1 MERDRKQNQRNDT
14 PSGTKTGNKK
24 PIGTKKNKKTGT
36 YSLIECSVSSSKDQS
51 FRLTQELII
60 SLVTD
65 KTTTVQKARQ
75 PKTLI
80 RRYLYKYSQRIFKC
94 SYVTSIKR
102 LSNLKEQKIDTN
114 LKRMLRTVMKQL
126 FNCTLL
132 RLKAFI
138 PNPKGYT
145 HKTRFACDR
154 NLNDKIKFKKS
165 KEKKRKIEEKG
176 GKMYKITDAKLR

>member
-24 PIGTKKNKKTGT
+24 PIGTKKKRTGT
-36 YSLIECSVSSSKDQS
+36 YSLVECSVPSSKDQS

-65 KTTTVQKARQ
+65 KTTAVQKARQ

-80 RRYLYKYSQRIFKC
+80 RRYLYKYSQRIIKC

-102 LSNLKEQKIDTN
+102 LSNLKEQKVDTN
-114 LKRMLRTVMKQL
+114 FKRMLRTVMKQL
-126 FNCTLL
+126 FNYTLL
-132 RLKAFI
+132 LLKAYI
-138 PNPKGYT
+138 RGTQRGYSS
-145 HKTRFACDR
+145 KP
-154 NLNDKIKFKKS
+154 LNIALLNVFHG
-165 KEKKRKIEEKG
+165 I
-176 GKMYKITDAKLR
+176 

>member
-1 MERDRKQNQRNDT
+1 M
-14 PSGTKTGNKK
+14 
-24 PIGTKKNKKTGT
+24 
-36 YSLIECSVSSSKDQS
+36 
-51 FRLTQELII
+51 
-60 SLVTD
+60 
-65 KTTTVQKARQ
+65 
-75 PKTLI
+75 
-80 RRYLYKYSQRIFKC
+80 
-94 SYVTSIKR
+94 TSIKR

-176 GKMYKITDAKLR
+176 EKMYKITDAKLRWRFMETFGVRCPCPRPLISFYWLPWCSIFYLDIISYCRDATFSTLTSFYCRDATFSTLISFYGS

>member
-1 MERDRKQNQRNDT
+1 M
-14 PSGTKTGNKK
+14 
-24 PIGTKKNKKTGT
+24 I
-36 YSLIECSVSSSKDQS
+36 
-51 FRLTQELII
+51 
-60 SLVTD
+60 
-65 KTTTVQKARQ
+65 
-75 PKTLI
+75 
-80 RRYLYKYSQRIFKC
+80 
-94 SYVTSIKR
+94 SIKR
-102 LSNLKEQKIDTN
+102 LRNLKEQKIDTN

-176 GKMYKITDAKLR
+176 EKMYKITDAKLRWRFMETFGVRCPCPRPLISFYWLPWCSIFYLDIISYCRDATFSTLTSFCCRDATFSTLISFYGS

>member
-1 MERDRKQNQRNDT
+1 M
-14 PSGTKTGNKK
+14 
-24 PIGTKKNKKTGT
+24 
-36 YSLIECSVSSSKDQS
+36 
-51 FRLTQELII
+51 
-60 SLVTD
+60 
-65 KTTTVQKARQ
+65 
-75 PKTLI
+75 
-80 RRYLYKYSQRIFKC
+80 
-94 SYVTSIKR
+94 TSIKR

-138 PNPKGYT
+138 PNAKGYT

-176 GKMYKITDAKLR
+176 EKMYKITDAKLR

>member
-1 MERDRKQNQRNDT
+1 M
-14 PSGTKTGNKK
+14 
-24 PIGTKKNKKTGT
+24 
-36 YSLIECSVSSSKDQS
+36 
-51 FRLTQELII
+51 
-60 SLVTD
+60 
-65 KTTTVQKARQ
+65 
-75 PKTLI
+75 
-80 RRYLYKYSQRIFKC
+80 
-94 SYVTSIKR
+94 TSIKR

-176 GKMYKITDAKLR
+176 EKMYKITDAKLRWRFMETFGVRCPCPRPLISFYWLPWCSIFYLDIISYCRDATFSTLTSFYCRDATFSNLISFYGS

>member
-1 MERDRKQNQRNDT
+1 M
-14 PSGTKTGNKK
+14 
-24 PIGTKKNKKTGT
+24 
-36 YSLIECSVSSSKDQS
+36 
-51 FRLTQELII
+51 
-60 SLVTD
+60 
-65 KTTTVQKARQ
+65 
-75 PKTLI
+75 
-80 RRYLYKYSQRIFKC
+80 
-94 SYVTSIKR
+94 TSIKR

-176 GKMYKITDAKLR
+176 GKMYKITDAKLRWRFMETFGVRCPCPRPLISFYWLPWCSIFYLDIISYCRDATFSTLTSFYCRDATFSTLISFYGS

>member
-1 MERDRKQNQRNDT
+1 M
-14 PSGTKTGNKK
+14 
-24 PIGTKKNKKTGT
+24 
-36 YSLIECSVSSSKDQS
+36 
-51 FRLTQELII
+51 
-60 SLVTD
+60 
-65 KTTTVQKARQ
+65 
-75 PKTLI
+75 
-80 RRYLYKYSQRIFKC
+80 
-94 SYVTSIKR
+94 TSIKR
-102 LSNLKEQKIDTN
+102 LSNLKEQNIDTN

-176 GKMYKITDAKLR
+176 GKMYKITDAKLRWRFMETFGVRCPCPRPLISFYWLPWCSIFYLDIISYCRDATFSTLTSFYCRDATFSTLISFYGS

>member
-1 MERDRKQNQRNDT
+1 M
-14 PSGTKTGNKK
+14 
-24 PIGTKKNKKTGT
+24 
-36 YSLIECSVSSSKDQS
+36 
-51 FRLTQELII
+51 
-60 SLVTD
+60 
-65 KTTTVQKARQ
+65 
-75 PKTLI
+75 
-80 RRYLYKYSQRIFKC
+80 
-94 SYVTSIKR
+94 TSIKR

-138 PNPKGYT
+138 PNLKGYT

-176 GKMYKITDAKLR
+176 EKMYKMTDAKLRWRFMETFGVRCPCPRPLISFYWLPWCSIFYLDIISYCRDATFSTLTSFYCRDATFSTLISFYGS

>member
-1 MERDRKQNQRNDT
+1 M
-14 PSGTKTGNKK
+14 
-24 PIGTKKNKKTGT
+24 I
-36 YSLIECSVSSSKDQS
+36 
-51 FRLTQELII
+51 
-60 SLVTD
+60 
-65 KTTTVQKARQ
+65 
-75 PKTLI
+75 
-80 RRYLYKYSQRIFKC
+80 
-94 SYVTSIKR
+94 SIKR
-102 LSNLKEQKIDTN
+102 LRNLKEQKIDTN

-145 HKTRFACDR
+145 HKTRFACYR

-176 GKMYKITDAKLR
+176 EKMYKITDAKLRWRFMETFGVRCPCPRPLISFYWLPWCSIFYLDIISYCRDATFSTLTSFCCRDATFSTLISFYGS

>member
-1 MERDRKQNQRNDT
+1 M
-14 PSGTKTGNKK
+14 
-24 PIGTKKNKKTGT
+24 I
-36 YSLIECSVSSSKDQS
+36 
-51 FRLTQELII
+51 
-60 SLVTD
+60 
-65 KTTTVQKARQ
+65 
-75 PKTLI
+75 
-80 RRYLYKYSQRIFKC
+80 
-94 SYVTSIKR
+94 SIKR
-102 LSNLKEQKIDTN
+102 LRNLKEQKIDTN

-145 HKTRFACDR
+145 NKTRFACDR

-176 GKMYKITDAKLR
+176 EKMYKITDAKLR

>member
-1 MERDRKQNQRNDT
+1 
-14 PSGTKTGNKK
+14 
-24 PIGTKKNKKTGT
+24 
-36 YSLIECSVSSSKDQS
+36 
-51 FRLTQELII
+51 
-60 SLVTD
+60 
-65 KTTTVQKARQ
+65 
-75 PKTLI
+75 
-80 RRYLYKYSQRIFKC
+80 
-94 SYVTSIKR
+94 
-102 LSNLKEQKIDTN
+102 
-114 LKRMLRTVMKQL
+114 MKQL

>member
-1 MERDRKQNQRNDT
+1 M
-14 PSGTKTGNKK
+14 
-24 PIGTKKNKKTGT
+24 
-36 YSLIECSVSSSKDQS
+36 
-51 FRLTQELII
+51 
-60 SLVTD
+60 
-65 KTTTVQKARQ
+65 
-75 PKTLI
+75 
-80 RRYLYKYSQRIFKC
+80 
-94 SYVTSIKR
+94 TSIKR

-114 LKRMLRTVMKQL
+114 LKRKLRTVMKQL

-176 GKMYKITDAKLR
+176 EKMYKITDAKLRWRFMETFGVRCPCPRPLISFYWLPWCSIFYLDIISYCRDATFSTLTSFYCRDATFSTLISFYGS

>member
-1 MERDRKQNQRNDT
+1 M
-14 PSGTKTGNKK
+14 
-24 PIGTKKNKKTGT
+24 
-36 YSLIECSVSSSKDQS
+36 
-51 FRLTQELII
+51 
-60 SLVTD
+60 
-65 KTTTVQKARQ
+65 
-75 PKTLI
+75 
-80 RRYLYKYSQRIFKC
+80 
-94 SYVTSIKR
+94 TSIKR

-176 GKMYKITDAKLR
+176 EKMYKITDAKLRWRFMETFGVRCPCLRPLISFYWLPWCSIFYLDIISYCRDATFSTLTSFYCRDATFSTLISFYDS

>member
-1 MERDRKQNQRNDT
+1 M
-14 PSGTKTGNKK
+14 
-24 PIGTKKNKKTGT
+24 
-36 YSLIECSVSSSKDQS
+36 
-51 FRLTQELII
+51 
-60 SLVTD
+60 
-65 KTTTVQKARQ
+65 
-75 PKTLI
+75 
-80 RRYLYKYSQRIFKC
+80 
-94 SYVTSIKR
+94 TSIKR

-114 LKRMLRTVMKQL
+114 LKRKLRTVMKQL

-165 KEKKRKIEEKG
+165 KEKKWKIEEKG
-176 GKMYKITDAKLR
+176 EKMYKITDAKLRWRFMETFGVRCPCPRPLISFYWLPWCSIFYLDIISYCRDATFSTLTSFYCRGATFSTLISFYGS